1 MANGT
6 LVMLHGMT
14 GTSDKMQPLAER
26 LCPSGWDVLCPQ
38 ATIEHPTRG
47 GFAWWLRADDPT
59 LPLDDYSM
67 GQVDESMQQ
76 VISQMPDGPL
86 LSLIHI

>member
-26 LCPSGWDVLCPQ
+26 LCPSGWDVFCPQ
-38 ATIEHPTRG
+38 AAIEHPTHG

-67 GQVDESMQQ
+67 RQVDESMQR
-76 VISQMPDGPL
+76 VIGQMPD
-86 LSLIHI
+86 